1 MISSFDYLKG
11 FVYSRFA
18 SGIGFHSHSLSEKAV
33 GSILGSALRDRG
45 CEDCGSKLGSW
56 YG

>member
-1 MISSFDYLKG
+1 M
-11 FVYSRFA
+11 YSRFA
-18 SGIGFHSHSLSEKAV
+18 SGIGFHSHSLSEKAA
-33 GSILGSALRDRG
+33 GSILGSVLGSVLRDRG

>member
-1 MISSFDYLKG
+1 MISSFGYLKG